1 MWGLWGCEGGYGG
14 VQSFDMEK
22 MIAVLWGFMLYLRK
36 QEKLNYERKIIERTT
51 VARSIG

>member
-1 MWGLWGCEGGYGG
+1 MGVGGGSGVRGGVRG

-36 QEKLNYERKIIERTT
+36 QEKVKL
-51 VARSIG
+51 